1 MTQKQK
7 WTMNYKLDV
16 PNIATWVYDVNYDMD
31 ISDSIETTF
40 TTLEN
45 VISEQEA
52 NKVFEKNAKAAEKEK
67 QKILQRKVKDLEKWN
82 NTFSKSEMNMYNM
95 KTISDLRSMASAIE
109 AKRARD
115 SKNNMLKVLK
125 DAKRVHYKWRQFL
138 YVWKLNYDYLHQ
150 DKNDFISPYTG
161 EGYEVRVLTTIWTRD
176 SQYQVWGR
184 EIEDD
189 TFIWSKVWN
198 YVPKDDSMPDSL
210 FDIDLEKK
218 TSNWIASKNTSD

>member
-1 MTQKQK
+1 
-7 WTMNYKLDV
+7 
-16 PNIATWVYDVNYDMD
+16 
-31 ISDSIETTF
+31 
-40 TTLEN
+40 
-45 VISEQEA
+45 
-52 NKVFEKNAKAAEKEK
+52 
-67 QKILQRKVKDLEKWN
+67 
-82 NTFSKSEMNMYNM
+82 
-95 KTISDLRSMASAIE
+95 
-109 AKRARD
+109 
-115 SKNNMLKVLK
+115 MLKVLK